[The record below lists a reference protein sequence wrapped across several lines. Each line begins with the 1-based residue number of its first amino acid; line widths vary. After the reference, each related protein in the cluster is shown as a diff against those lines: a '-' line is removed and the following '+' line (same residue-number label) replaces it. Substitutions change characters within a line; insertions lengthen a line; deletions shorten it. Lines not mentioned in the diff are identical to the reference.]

1 MLSVM
6 PKQSMNYHPKLMKD
20 KTEEIRAT
28 QLIEEVMNHEHK
40 DELINIMYQQLQDES
55 NTRYKSILT
64 S

>member
-1 MLSVM
+1 
-6 PKQSMNYHPKLMKD
+6 MKD

-28 QLIEEVMNHEHK
+28 QLIEEVMKHEHK

-55 NTRYKSILT
+55 NTRYKSIPT

>member
-1 MLSVM
+1 
-6 PKQSMNYHPKLMKD
+6 MKD